1 MSLSQQDFVD
11 AHKANIDSI
20 LSLASAAFEGSEQL
34 LALNLNT
41 ARALLEDSLSHGK
54 SLSGV
59 KDLQDAFSIN
69 IAFGQPLVEK
79 AIAYSR
85 GIYEIS
91 SRTNEQF
98 LKFGEARQ
106 SDFNKSLSGFLD
118 RLGKAAP
125 AGSDVAIAAFKSA
138 ISAANSALDNANR
151 AVKQVT
157 DITEAS
163 VAAATN
169 ATVKAVSATT
179 SASSAVARKKAA

>member
-1 MSLSQQDFVD
+1 M
-11 AHKANIDSI
+11 
-20 LSLASAAFEGSEQL
+20 
-34 LALNLNT
+34 
-41 ARALLEDSLSHGK
+41 
-54 SLSGV
+54 
-59 KDLQDAFSIN
+59 
-69 IAFGQPLVEK
+69 EK